1 MKKGLYILGI
11 LFFWVIV
18 STNFAFAANGE
29 ATSVFQN
36 PLGENMGTVDQVLV
50 SIQGYLNAVAG
61 TIGVIFI
68 LIGAVMYMIS
78 AGNKEMAERGKK
90 IVLVSV
96 AGVAIVVAAPV
107 FWKEIT
113 TIIGGNPSNIAT
125 TSSMARIVM
134 NVLGLLLSIVGSLAV
149 ISLLIGGIMWFTA
162 VGDDKRIETAKKVV
176 TYSIVGV
183 VVSFGALVIS
193 QQIIQL
199 LGG

>member
-1 MKKGLYILGI
+1 MKKTFLRAIIIAFLILAGTN
-11 LFFWVIV
+11 V
-18 STNFAFAANGE
+18 SFAA
-29 ATSVFQN
+29 TSSFSN
-36 PLGENMGTVDQVLV
+36 PLGQNMGTVDQVLT
-50 SIQGYLNAVAG
+50 SLQGYLNAVAG

-90 IVLVSV
+90 IVLASI

-107 FWKEIT
+107 FWQEIRN
-113 TIIGGNPSNIAT
+113 IIGGNPSNVAG
-125 TSSMARIVM
+125 TSSMARVVM
-134 NVLGLLLSIVGSLAV
+134 NVLGLLLSIVGSLAI

-162 VGDDKRIETAKKVV
+162 AGDEKRAETAKKVV
-176 TYSIVGV
+176 TYAIVGV